1 MLLKINFESD
11 VPIYAQLKNQIIR
24 GIAKGELDEG
34 ESLPSVRQMAE
45 DIGINMHT
53 VNKAYNLLKG
63 DGFITIDRR
72 KGAIV
77 NKIPIPSSEE
87 YDDILKE
94 ELESII
100 SEAHCRGVSEE
111 DFIEACKE
119 IYSVYKRK

>member
-87 YDDILKE
+87 YDYVLKE

-100 SEAHCRGVSEE
+100 SEAYCRGVSEE
-111 DFIEACKE
+111 DFVEACKG
-119 IYSVYKRK
+119 IYSIYKRK

>member
-94 ELESII
+94 ELYSII